1 MSAAKDNKKRM
12 ILPMR
17 RSEEFRDK
25 LKRMT
30 PEEYEAWAER
40 QRNSPLR
47 LPDSKEH
54 LSQLRQFHAAWR
66 RRGRIPA
73 EVAGV
78 CEDVALEDHE
88 AWTERIMAMPA
99 GRGLRIV
106 DTEEGPL
113 PLLPGTMFLTDAEER
128 TPGAEVSECDK
139 EVAAWLEGELAHAA
153 PFLNSKIGPGFPEV
167 NDERPAFEVI
177 EGGAP
182 EDEEPDTDGA

>member
-54 LSQLRQFHAAWR
+54 LSQLRQFRAAWR

-73 EVAGV
+73 DADEREADWKWYSRRRLIFKVIECGKAG
-78 CEDVALEDHE
+78 
-88 AWTERIMAMPA
+88 
-99 GRGLRIV
+99 
-106 DTEEGPL
+106 EEKARRDRP
-113 PLLPGTMFLTDAEER
+113 
-128 TPGAEVSECDK
+128 
-139 EVAAWLEGELAHAA
+139 ELAGADY
-153 PFLNSKIGPGFPEV
+153 L
-167 NDERPAFEVI
+167 EVI
-177 EGGAP
+177 EGGGDGRP
-182 EDEEPDTDGA
+182 VWPGPGRPVSSYKKKEDA